1 MREGNYKRELISS
14 LHLARRF
21 TREGDKKKDSYYA
34 HVFAVQL
41 GEPGVVRNGCHDHCQ
56 VPGME
61 RHTHILE
68 TQSKKIKKMLN

>member
-41 GEPGVVRNGCHDHCQ
+41 GEPGVVRHRRHNHRQ
-56 VPGME
+56 IPG
-61 RHTHILE
+61 
-68 TQSKKIKKMLN
+68 KKVKTDVNEAM